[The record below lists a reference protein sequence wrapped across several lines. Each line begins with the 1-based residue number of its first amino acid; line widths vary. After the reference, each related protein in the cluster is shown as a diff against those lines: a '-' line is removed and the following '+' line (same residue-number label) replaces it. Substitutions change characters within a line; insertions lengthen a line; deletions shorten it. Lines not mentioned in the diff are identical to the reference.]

1 MTTPS
6 GLVLDR
12 VQIRLDGRL
21 LVAAEAVVPC
31 GRVLSVVGPSGAGKS
46 TLLAHVAGF
55 LDPVFQPSGRVLL
68 DGVDLAPLPPQRRR
82 IGLMFQDDLLFP
94 HLSVGRNVAFGL
106 AAHVRGRDARRAAVE
121 AALSDMGLAGMADR
135 DPATL
140 SGGERQRVALLRA
153 LLAEPRALLLD
164 EPFSRLD
171 RDTRREVRR
180 QVFDRIAAAG
190 IPAILV
196 THDAEDAEAAGTLR
210 LDLPG

>member
-1 MTTPS
+1 MTPPS
-6 GLVLDR
+6 GLVLENVR
-12 VQIRLDGRL
+12 IRLGARL
-21 LVAAEAVVPC
+21 LVAVDAAVPR
-31 GRVLSVVGPSGAGKS
+31 GRILSIVGPSGVGKS

-55 LDPVFQPSGRVLL
+55 LDPTFQASGRVVL
-68 DGVDLAPLPPQRRR
+68 DGVDLDPLPPQRRR

-106 AAHVRGRDARRAAVE
+106 AAQVAGSKGRRAAVD

-171 RDTRREVRR
+171 RETRRDVRR
-180 QVFDRIAAAG
+180 QVFDRIAAAD

-210 LDLPG
+210 LDLSG

>member
-1 MTTPS
+1 MTPPS
-6 GLVLDR
+6 GLSLEDVRIGLGSR
-12 VQIRLDGRL
+12 E
-21 LVAAEAVVPC
+21 LVAVDAAVPR
-31 GRVLSVVGPSGAGKS
+31 GRILSVVGPSGVGKS
-46 TLLAHVAGF
+46 TLLAHIAGF
-55 LDPVFQPSGRVLL
+55 LDPSFRASGRVVL
-68 DGVDLAPLPPQRRR
+68 DGVDLVPLPPQRRR

-106 AAHVRGRDARRAAVE
+106 SAQAKGRDARRAAVE
-121 AALSDMGLAGMADR
+121 TALGELGLAGMADR

-180 QVFDRIAAAG
+180 QVFDRIAAAD
-190 IPAILV
+190 IPAVLV
-196 THDAEDAEAAGTLR
+196 THDAEDAEAAGSLR